1 MSEHVFPLKDDD
13 WITNR
18 PTPKLQQQQQRQ
30 QQQQQQ
36 QQYQQQQQLT
46 LRQSRQQQPHRQQ
59 TLFSHRTTTTSSF
72 SLGRSSL
79 DRPRRYSDNNY
90 GGNFSTCSTFSFKQQ
105 QQPSRVFDI
114 ETLYSQRHS
123 GISGNGSGSGSRSY
137 NVESSRLERLPLG
150 TGRPEGVWNAFSSRY
165 TQQDWHDWTNDPQ
178 NLTPSKWDIT
188 ARRLIAP
195 RAEVTTETARA
206 GAETARAAATV
217 TARAATGTPRVATG
231 TLRAATP
238 PTRASTAPAKAT
250 TAPRTPEMTP
260 PAALAATSPSSAT
273 SSFSPPSS
281 SSSSS
286 PAQSFHRDSVEE
298 VSRNQSSTTP
308 RIQSNDLDSSTTP
321 TLISFETSESTEST
335 TMSSI
340 KLVEEH
346 GLLDL
351 NFDTVITSQPP
362 VPAVLEDLLDLD
374 FSAAASSDTSML
386 IDLSDSGALLSS
398 ISAPSSANSTLIDSM
413 SSTHSM
419 TDLLGILD
427 DSLDSTISQKTMIP
441 GESHYN
447 RHVSTN
453 KIPDSGEKIGAVDL
467 LSFLDAPVQESA
479 ASTDALTTSSIVS
492 DNSQDDDDD
501 DDDDSD
507 RDTDYEN
514 DSDDSDAMSDTKSDL
529 WRVTGDNQIVMDLE
543 ALERVRADLERIG
556 VTWEQLTQVRL

>member
-18 PTPKLQQQQQRQ
+18 PTPKLQQQQQR
-30 QQQQQQ
+30 QQQ

-79 DRPRRYSDNNY
+79 DRPRRYSDNN

-123 GISGNGSGSGSRSY
+123 GISGNGGGSGSRSY

-195 RAEVTTETARA
+195 RAEVTAETARA
-206 GAETARAAATV
+206 GVETARAAATV
-217 TARAATGTPRVATG
+217 TARAATGT
-231 TLRAATP
+231 LRAATP
-238 PTRASTAPAKAT
+238 PARATTAPAKAT

-286 PAQSFHRDSVEE
+286 PVQSFHRDSVEE
-298 VSRNQSSTTP
+298 ASRNQSSTTP
-308 RIQSNDLDSSTTP
+308 RIQSSDLDSSTTP
-321 TLISFETSESTEST
+321 TLISFETSKSTEST

-351 NFDTVITSQPP
+351 NFDTVITSKPP

-398 ISAPSSANSTLIDSM
+398 ISAPSSTNSTLIDSM

-427 DSLDSTISQKTMIP
+427 DSLDSTISRKTMIP
-441 GESHYN
+441 GESHYG

-453 KIPDSGEKIGAVDL
+453 KIPDSDDKIGAVDL
-467 LSFLDAPVQESA
+467 LSFLDTPVQESA
-479 ASTDALTTSSIVS
+479 ASTDVLTTSSIVS
-492 DNSQDDDDD
+492 DNSQDDD

-514 DSDDSDAMSDTKSDL
+514 DSDDSDATSDTKSDL